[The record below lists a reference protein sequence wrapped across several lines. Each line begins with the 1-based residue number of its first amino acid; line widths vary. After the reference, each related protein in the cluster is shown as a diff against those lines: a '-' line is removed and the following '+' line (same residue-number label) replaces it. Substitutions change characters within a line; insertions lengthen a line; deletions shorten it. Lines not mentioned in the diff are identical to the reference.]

1 VANITVRM
9 FRQADTEAIIGLWRR
24 CGLVVDWNDPNR
36 DILRKAAVQPE
47 LFLVGLVSGRL
58 VASAMGGY
66 DGHRGSVYYLA
77 VDPDFHNRGYG
88 RSLLNEVE
96 NRLLAMGCPK
106 INIMVRRSNTQVRDF
121 YTAVGYGD
129 NKVLSL
135 GKRLIPDC

>member
-1 VANITVRM
+1 M
-9 FRQADTEAIIGLWRR
+9 
-24 CGLVVDWNDPNR
+24 DWNDPYR
-36 DILRKAAVQPE
+36 DIIRKATVQPE

-58 VASAMGGY
+58 IGSAMGGY
-66 DGHRGSVYYLA
+66 DGYRGSVYYLA

-121 YTAVGYGD
+121 YTSVGYGD
-129 NKVLSL
+129 NEVLSL